1 MKKINWTNFLSLA
14 ALPLLQLL
22 LGAVLIFNPDGALA
36 ALFRVFGWLLVAV
49 AAVLLL
55 SMNSDRSW
63 RPGKTVSAVLCGIG
77 GLILVRDPLILAAGT
92 GKFLGLLL
100 IIRALAGMVQG
111 GRTSGRPARHALGEV
126 PELILGAFLLLSPM
140 SPTRLIFGII
150 GAVLAVGAVIKLIA
164 LNRDPAASRQRD
176 PKIIDADE

>member
-36 ALFRVFGWLLVAV
+36 ALFRILGWLLVAV
-49 AAVLLL
+49 AAVMLL
-55 SMNSDRSW
+55 SMGSDRNW
-63 RPGKTVSAVLCGIG
+63 KLGKTVSAVICGIG
-77 GLILVRDPLILAAGT
+77 GMILVRDPLILATGT
-92 GKFLGLLL
+92 GKILGLIL

-111 GRTSGRPARHALGEV
+111 GRSSGRPGRHALGEV

-140 SPTRLIFGII
+140 APTRLIFGII
-150 GAVLAVGAVIKLIA
+150 GVVLVVGAVIKLIA
-164 LNRDPAASRQRD
+164 LNRDPGVSQSKD